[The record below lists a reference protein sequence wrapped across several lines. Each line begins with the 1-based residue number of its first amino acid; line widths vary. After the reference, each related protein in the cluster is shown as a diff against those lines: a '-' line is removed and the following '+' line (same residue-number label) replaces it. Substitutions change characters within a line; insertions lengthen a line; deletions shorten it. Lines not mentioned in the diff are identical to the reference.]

1 MKYLL
6 FAAAFVVELVAWL
19 ASAGSVLLRI
29 DGWQGWL
36 VSGFVFAVIA
46 ALWGAAMSP
55 RAPWPLP
62 LWLHYVCKALLYAFA
77 ALVLWYYAAWAGMA
91 FTALVVITEPLLFRY
106 ELHPELRQND
116 GMPSRAAGRA
126 A

>member
-36 VSGFVFAVIA
+36 VSGFVFAVVA